1 MKQSNDVIV
10 GDTGY
15 ILYKRAIKRVTVER
29 ITDIS
34 ILVDPDIVFFVEE
47 TPGYFRKLLNLNEAQ
62 EELLE
67 ILEFDRHILEDDKE
81 GILYNLREVNKK
93 IKKLRKEMD

>member
-34 ILVDPDIVFFVEE
+34 ILGDLI
-47 TPGYFRKLLNLNEAQ
+47 
-62 EELLE
+62 
-67 ILEFDRHILEDDKE
+67 
-81 GILYNLREVNKK
+81 
-93 IKKLRKEMD
+93 